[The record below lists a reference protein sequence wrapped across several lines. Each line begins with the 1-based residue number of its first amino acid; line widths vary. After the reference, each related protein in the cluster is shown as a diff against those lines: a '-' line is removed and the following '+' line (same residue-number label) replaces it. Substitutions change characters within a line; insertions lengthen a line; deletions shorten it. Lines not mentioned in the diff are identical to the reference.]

1 MDNEGLITKITE
13 KIRRHYNPQR
23 IILFG
28 SYSNG
33 RQEIDS
39 DLDIL
44 IIKETDEKYRERTL
58 KVRRI
63 LSEENS
69 IIGMD
74 IIVYTPEELSKRM
87 EIGDSFLSKI
97 LNEGIV
103 LYG

>member
-1 MDNEGLITKITE
+1 MDNKELITKITE
-13 KIRRHYNPQR
+13 KIKRYYDPQE

-33 RQEIDS
+33 RQERDS

-44 IIKETDEKYRERTL
+44 IIKETNEKYRERTL

-69 IIGMD
+69 VIGMD
-74 IIVYTPEELSKRM
+74 IIVYTPEEISKRM
-87 EIGDSFLSKI
+87 EIGDSFLSNI

>member
-1 MDNEGLITKITE
+1 MDNKELIAKITE
-13 KIRRHYNPQR
+13 KIRMYYNPQE

-33 RQEIDS
+33 RQERDS
-39 DLDIL
+39 ELDIL
-44 IIKETDEKYRERTL
+44 IIKETKEKYRERTL

-69 IIGMD
+69 VIGMD
-74 IIVYTPEELSKRM
+74 IIVYTPEEIKKRM

>member
-1 MDNEGLITKITE
+1 M
-13 KIRRHYNPQR
+13 HYNPEG

-33 RQEIDS
+33 SQERDS

-44 IIKETDEKYRERTL
+44 IIKETKEKYRERTL

-74 IIVYTPEELSKRM
+74 IIVYTPEEISKRM
-87 EIGDSFLSKI
+87 EIGDSFLSNI

>member
-1 MDNEGLITKITE
+1 MDNKELIAKITE
-13 KIRRHYNPQR
+13 KIKKHYNPQE

-33 RQEIDS
+33 RQERDS
-39 DLDIL
+39 DVDIL
-44 IIKETDEKYRERTL
+44 IIKETEDKYRERTL

-74 IIVYTPEELSKRM
+74 IIVYTPEEISKRM

-103 LYG
+103 L